1 MTHASSWLRRM
12 EIALWIMG
20 LSLAGVAL
28 GASFQRWQYQKS
40 QEQALFGTSVDSARA
55 AISAKQETSNVE
67 SAFMDRKTASGRHLE
82 EPISSTVRE
91 RALQKA
97 GATARLITRKKQTPA
112 DPLAIGR
119 VEIRRLGVAA
129 IVREGADEATLE
141 RAVGLVPGTA
151 HPGEGGNV
159 VLAAHRDTFFRP
171 LQRIQLDDTIRLVV
185 PGKTYEYRVDSMEVV
200 EPTDTHVLESSTS
213 ERLTL
218 VTCYPFRFIGP
229 APQRF
234 VVTASRID

>member
-1 MTHASSWLRRM
+1 M
-12 EIALWIMG
+12 EIVLWIMG

-40 QEQALFGTSVDSARA
+40 QEQALFGTSVDSPRA
-55 AISAKQETSNVE
+55 AIPAKQQTSKVG
-67 SAFMDRKTASGRHLE
+67 SAIIGRDAASGRHLE
-82 EPISSTVRE
+82 EPISSAVRE

-97 GATARLITRKKQTPA
+97 GAPARLARKKQTPA

-129 IVREGADEATLE
+129 IVREGADEETLE

-213 ERLTL
+213 EHLTL